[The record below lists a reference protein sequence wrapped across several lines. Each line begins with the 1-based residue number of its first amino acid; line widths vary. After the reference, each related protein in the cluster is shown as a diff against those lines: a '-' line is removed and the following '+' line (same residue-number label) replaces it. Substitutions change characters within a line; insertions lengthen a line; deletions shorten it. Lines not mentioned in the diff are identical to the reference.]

1 MSRYKLDTNVAGA
14 FMNIYQPI
22 GDDPVVK
29 CLEDDSDLSEYYAYR
44 RKEIEEAQSLF
55 ISIGDM
61 MRETDKY
68 IVENFIIKVK

>member
-44 RKEIEEAQSLF
+44 RKERLASMP
-55 ISIGDM
+55 SM
-61 MRETDKY
+61 PVTST
-68 IVENFIIKVK
+68 